1 MRGHYCCCEA
11 VRAQGYG
18 AAQASKNPLE
28 FSSGFLSAEDLA
40 DYDRN
45 QTPWWASRMSNPDTD
60 KVFTGSIPEL
70 YESHLVPLIFEPYA
84 ADLAERLASNSLT
97 CVLEIAAG
105 TGVVTR
111 ALASTLPD
119 GVSIVATDLNQ
130 PMLDHASALGTKRAV
145 EWRQA
150 DAMQLPFHDGTFDAV
165 VCQFGVMFFPEK
177 SRAYSEARRVLRPG
191 GIFIFNVWDRIEENE
206 FADAVTTA
214 LATLFPEDPPRF
226 LARTPHGYYN
236 HETIRRDLANGGF
249 SASPEISTLAARSRA
264 ESFRIPAIAYCQGT
278 PLRNEIEARDASRLG
293 DATDIAAEAIAQ
305 RFGRGAVDGKI
316 QAYIVSIDT

>member
-1 MRGHYCCCEA
+1 MI
-11 VRAQGYG
+11 
-18 AAQASKNPLE
+18 E
-28 FSSGFLSAEDLA
+28 FHHPGGS
-40 DYDRN
+40 
-45 QTPWWASRMSNPDTD
+45 SRMSSHDTD

-70 YESHLVPLIFEPYA
+70 YDVHLVPLIFEPYA
-84 ADLAERLASNSLT
+84 VDLVDRLASSSLT

-111 ALASTLPD
+111 ALASMLPD
-119 GVSIVATDLNQ
+119 SVSIVATDLNQ

-150 DAMQLPFHDGTFDAV
+150 DAMQLPFQDGAFDAV
-165 VCQFGVMFFPEK
+165 VCQFGVMFFPDK
-177 SRAYSEARRVLRPG
+177 SRAYSEARRVLRSG
-191 GIFIFNVWDRIEENE
+191 GVFIFNVWDRIEENE

-214 LATLFPEDPPRF
+214 LETLFPEDPPRF
-226 LARTPHGYYN
+226 LARAPHGYYD
-236 HETIRRDLANGGF
+236 HETIKRDLANGGF
-249 SASPEISTLAARSRA
+249 TASPEIITLAARSRA

-293 DATDIAAEAIAQ
+293 EATDIAAEAIAQ

-316 QAYIVSIDT
+316 QAHIISIQT